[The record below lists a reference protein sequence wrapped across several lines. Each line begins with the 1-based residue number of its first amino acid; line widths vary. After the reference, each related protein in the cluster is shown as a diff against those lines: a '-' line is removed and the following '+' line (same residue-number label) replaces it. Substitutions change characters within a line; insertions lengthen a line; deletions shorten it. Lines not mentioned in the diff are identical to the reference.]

1 MVDPASL
8 LVVAGQQQAPG
19 EDDST
24 LLPLQAQ
31 PRVTRA
37 DCV

>member
-1 MVDPASL
+1 MVDPAFL
-8 LVVAGQQQAPG
+8 LVVVDQQQAPG

-31 PRVTRA
+31 PRVIRA
-37 DCV
+37 DFV